1 LCARGTLHHIANCLL
16 GVLPAKGFLSGTF
29 LDVTLMSLPL
39 TAGHEPFSDS
49 HVALLLG

>member
-1 LCARGTLHHIANCLL
+1 LCTRGALHHIANCLL
-16 GVLPAKGFLSGTF
+16 RVLPPKSFLSGTF

-39 TAGHEPFSDS
+39 TAGQQAFSDS